1 MGRAVYFANN
11 LGVNMG
17 MFYKRRD
24 YSTVINGRNPI
35 VAHEFLGTDV
45 AGKTVIIID
54 DMISSGE
61 SMLDTAK
68 ALKDRH
74 ADKVIICCTFGLFTD
89 GFDKFD
95 DFHNRGYFDYVVTTN
110 LNYRPAELLA
120 RDWYLEA
127 DMSKFTAAII
137 NTINHDH
144 TLTDIIDP
152 TSKIQK
158 LIAKYN
164 KKRENQFKQL
174 ELEFK

>member
-1 MGRAVYFANN
+1 
-11 LGVNMG
+11 

-24 YSTVINGRNPI
+24 YSTVVNGRNPI
-35 VAHEFLGTDV
+35 VAHEFLGADV
-45 AGKTVIIID
+45 TGKTLIIID

-68 ALKDRH
+68 ELKERR

-89 GFDKFD
+89 GFEKFD
-95 DFHNRGYFDYVVTTN
+95 EYHKRGYFDYIVTTN

-137 NTINHDH
+137 NTINHDKS
-144 TLTDIIDP
+144 LNNIIDP
-152 TSKIQK
+152 TAKIQK
-158 LIAKYN
+158 LITKYT
-164 KKRENQFKQL
+164 KKRREKYKQF
-174 ELEFK
+174 ELNLK